1 MEAFSDGVIAILITI
16 MVLELR
22 TPVGTSWH
30 ALGHELPVLLA
41 YALSFVYLGIY
52 WNNHHHMLAAV
63 SRVTGGA
70 MWANLHLLFWLSLI
84 PFSTAWMSEH
94 RFPSVP
100 TAVYG
105 IVLLCAALAYYILQT
120 TLLRAGGESS
130 ALRTAHRFR
139 RQGQDLAAALLP
151 RDRFVVRRP
160 LARPRGL
167 CRRGTDV
174 AGARPPRRTPRQH
187 HSQKANRTGVT
198 PRPAIRSS
206 AQTMSPRRFLAVL
219 SVSADLWPIS

>member
-1 MEAFSDGVIAILITI
+1 MPFVVYGSGVLHSHGYAPVVPKGRLEAFSDGVIAILITI

-22 TPVGTSWH
+22 TPAGTSWH

-84 PFSTAWMSEH
+84 PFTTAWMSEH
-94 RFPSVP
+94 HFPPTP

-105 IVLLCAALAYYILQT
+105 IVLLAAAVAYYLLQT
-120 TLLRAGGESS
+120 MLLRGEGARSG
-130 ALRTAHRFR
+130 LR
-139 RQGQDLAAALLP
+139 AAI
-151 RDRFVVRRP
+151 
-160 LARPRGL
+160 
-167 CRRGTDV
+167 GTDV
-174 AGARPPRRTPRQH
+174 KGKLSPVRFCLGSRRD
-187 HSQKANRTGVT
+187 V
-198 PRPAIRSS
+198 
-206 AQTMSPRRFLAVL
+206 
-219 SVSADLWPIS
+219 VSRWL